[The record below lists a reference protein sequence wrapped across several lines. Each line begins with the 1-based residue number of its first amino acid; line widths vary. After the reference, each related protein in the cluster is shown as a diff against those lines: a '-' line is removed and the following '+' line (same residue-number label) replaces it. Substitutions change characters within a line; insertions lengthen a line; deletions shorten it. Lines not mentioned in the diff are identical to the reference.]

1 MAREPLVEYGVNIT
15 TQTENLRTLIPGGI
29 YRETMPIVPYYEGTS
44 TVSPAGEEYSAS
56 IYSRRKI
63 FSLRDLLQG
72 QDAKRL
78 IAMGRRGEY
87 AYIDTSGY
95 LQLTENRFDYVP
107 ANRKG
112 GITDLAG
119 IIINPPARSITDLYH
134 DSLYYLERGEKV
146 LVLFLDGFGYRQYLK
161 GTSEGFAPFIA
172 GLPPAEPALS
182 VYRPVTNAGFAAMI
196 TGTTPEENG
205 IYSREHKDL
214 KAPSIFAAAAEQ
226 GKKAALI
233 EGHIK
238 ILNTET
244 EPQLNIDENNDGYTD
259 DEIFAAA
266 QKSLQ
271 ENYDLLL
278 IHFHSIDDAGHSYGD
293 ISPKTLGQIKIVDGY
308 ARELVE
314 DWSGKVIIVADH
326 GMHAE
331 GDAGGHGQFRYED
344 LIVPYITA
352 EGGQSR

>member
-1 MAREPLVEYGVNIT
+1 MRSTAPQFILAGKCFPSGT
-15 TQTENLRTLIPGGI
+15 LRGRT
-29 YRETMPIVPYYEGTS
+29 
-44 TVSPAGEEYSAS
+44 
-56 IYSRRKI
+56 RKAH
-63 FSLRDLLQG
+63 RHG
-72 QDAKRL
+72 AP
-78 IAMGRRGEY
+78 GEY
-87 AYIDTSGY
+87 AILIRQAIS
-95 LQLTENRFDYVP
+95 TENRFDYVP

-266 QKSLQ
+266 QK
-271 ENYDLLL
+271 
-278 IHFHSIDDAGHSYGD
+278 ACR
-293 ISPKTLGQIKIVDGY
+293 KTMICC
-308 ARELVE
+308 
-314 DWSGKVIIVADH
+314 
-326 GMHAE
+326 
-331 GDAGGHGQFRYED
+331 
-344 LIVPYITA
+344 
-352 EGGQSR
+352 